1 MRVTRCGIGI
11 QSARQHNPRQCETRC
26 RDSDCPTQH
35 APALPRPPSFSL
47 AARARLSERWAAAQG
62 PRRLLQRNIRMF
74 RSTAIFT
81 SAAPLVP
88 SQQQVGPPA
97 GSGRPQASHAGGGHQ
112 RSGCGP
118 GCPHGGAR
126 RPGCERHHFATVQRR
141 ERRRERVA
149 VAARLQVAPRIRSVA
164 HLEQPCQNLNLEAL
178 FEACSAL
185 SDDPSAWHLRCQLQS
200 GALVHLGHSIK
211 PYAECNSR

>member
-11 QSARQHNPRQCETRC
+11 QLARQQNPRQCKTRC
-26 RDSDCPTQH
+26 WDSDCPTQH
-35 APALPRPPSFSL
+35 APALPQPPNSL
-47 AARARLSERWAAAQG
+47 PAAWARLSKRWAAAQG

-97 GSGRPQASHAGGGHQ
+97 GFGRPQASHAGGRHQ

-141 ERRRERVA
+141 EGRRERGRGSGGTLA
-149 VAARLQVAPRIRSVA
+149 SSSSNPQRA

-178 FEACSAL
+178 FEKLLCMI
-185 SDDPSAWHLRCQLQS
+185 PQPR
-200 GALVHLGHSIK
+200 VV
-211 PYAECNSR
+211 